1 VYIKI
6 DFTLKRNILRYRK
19 IRVKEYKNV
28 EGLVIERR
36 KYIKSNFAIS
46 IVLSTLFSFFSKIY
60 IKKQQRK
67 NSIACAIK
75 NLVVT

>member
-1 VYIKI
+1 MYIKI

-46 IVLSTLFSFFSKIY
+46 IVLSTLFSFSKIY

-67 NSIACAIK
+67 FYCMCIK